1 MERTLKRHLKARAA
15 GRALAGAG
23 LLACALALP
32 AQAAQPQPL
41 ALAVQRLSLDAA
53 LKAAQAAMAKCR
65 AEGLQVGVTVV
76 DRDGLP
82 QVMLRD
88 VLAPELTLRVSR
100 RKAYTAASF
109 DSPTSSLQA
118 RGGSGLAHVP
128 GVLFDAGGVP
138 IQAAGTLYGAI
149 GVSGAPSG
157 ATDEACARAGAEALQ
172 EDLEMRQP

>member
-1 MERTLKRHLKARAA
+1 MAGIGLALAA
-15 GRALAGAG
+15 GAAVVATPALAE
-23 LLACALALP
+23 
-32 AQAAQPQPL
+32 QPL
-41 ALAVQRLSLDAA
+41 AVNVKRLSLDTA

-76 DRDGLP
+76 TRDGQP

-109 DSPTSSLQA
+109 DSPTSQLRGQA
-118 RGGSGLAHVP
+118 AGGLAHVP
-128 GVLFDAGGVP
+128 GLLFDAGAVP
-138 IQAAGTLYGAI
+138 ISAAGTLFGAI

-157 ATDEACARAGAEALQ
+157 LTDEACARAGAEAVQ
-172 EDLEMRQP
+172 ADLDMMQP

>member
-1 MERTLKRHLKARAA
+1 MER
-15 GRALAGAG
+15 ALRPHAG
-23 LLACALALP
+23 LLGVLTLALALGAATTTR
-32 AQAAQPQPL
+32 AQQPL
-41 ALAVQRLSLDAA
+41 AVSVRRLSLETA

-76 DRDGLP
+76 TRDGQP

-109 DSPTSSLQA
+109 DSPTSSLVRQA
-118 RGGSGLAHVP
+118 GSGLAHVP
-128 GVLFDAGGVP
+128 GLLFDAGAVP
-138 IQAAGTLYGAI
+138 INAAGTLFGAI

-157 ATDEACARAGAEALQ
+157 LTDEACARAGAQAVQ
-172 EDLEMRQP
+172 ADLEMMQP

>member
-1 MERTLKRHLKARAA
+1 MERTLNPRIAGPALAAALLLAPGALPAARAA
-15 GRALAGAG
+15 G
-23 LLACALALP
+23 
-32 AQAAQPQPL
+32 AAQQPL
-41 ALAVQRLSLDAA
+41 ALGVQRLSLDAA
-53 LKAAQAAMAKCR
+53 LKAAQAALAKCR

-109 DSPTSSLQA
+109 NSATSSLQA
-118 RGGSGLAHVP
+118 RGAGGLAHVP
-128 GVLFDAGGVP
+128 GLLFEAGAVP
-138 IQAAGTLYGAI
+138 ISAAGTLYGAI

-157 ATDEACARAGAEALQ
+157 VTDEGCARAGAESLQ
-172 EDLEMRQP
+172 DDLEMRQP

>member
-1 MERTLKRHLKARAA
+1 MERTLNPRIAGPALAAALLLAPAALPAARAA
-15 GRALAGAG
+15 G
-23 LLACALALP
+23 
-32 AQAAQPQPL
+32 AAQQQPL
-41 ALAVQRLSLDAA
+41 ALGVQRLSLDAA
-53 LKAAQAAMAKCR
+53 LKAAQAALAKCR

-109 DSPTSSLQA
+109 GSATSSLQA
-118 RGGSGLAHVP
+118 RGAGGLAHVP
-128 GVLFDAGGVP
+128 GLLFEAGAVP
-138 IQAAGTLYGAI
+138 ISAAGTLYGAI

-157 ATDEACARAGAEALQ
+157 VTDEACAHAGAESLQ
-172 EDLEMRQP
+172 DDLEMRQP